1 MAASDA
7 LFFQIAAGLIPVL
20 VLGLAVTDRFDPT
33 TWEPKLRRRWG
44 PLIVIGVGY
53 VLVAELFAIEL
64 SFSGSRPFYKVAIV
78 VYAMALSALFAGAV
92 VALPFV
98 QTMGRLGKRL
108 TSVAGIAVLVFGS
121 ILLIDAVSDVREADA
136 RAEASCVS
144 VAVERTAQARDKRF
158 ERSFE
163 RVASY
168 EARRSELDRE
178 LRQLVAQPPSESS
191 PHGVPCSPN
200 RWRTEPPWRSGLRR
214 SEGADSHARRPA
226 TPPGAPQQ
234 G

>member
-1 MAASDA
+1 M
-7 LFFQIAAGLIPVL
+7 
-20 VLGLAVTDRFDPT
+20 
-33 TWEPKLRRRWG
+33 
-44 PLIVIGVGY
+44 
-53 VLVAELFAIEL
+53 
-64 SFSGSRPFYKVAIV
+64 
-78 VYAMALSALFAGAV
+78 

-121 ILLIDAVSDVREADA
+121 ILLIDAVSDVPEADA
-136 RAEASCVS
+136 RAEGSCLS
-144 VAVERTAQARDKRF
+144 VAVERTAQARDERF

-178 LRQLVAQPPSESS
+178 LRQLVAQQPSS
-191 PHGVPCSPN
+191 
-200 RWRTEPPWRSGLRR
+200 RRRTGFLVRQIVGEQSRLDDRVFGEG
-214 SEGADSHARRPA
+214 EGADSHARRPA